1 MLKHFFF
8 LSQER
13 KILSLILGRR
23 VYNTISFFRQ
33 NYENLSK
40 KRRKKRR
47 MRKRMRTRRQQPS
60 LV

>member
-47 MRKRMRTRRQQPS
+47 MRKRRKRN
-60 LV
+60 LI